1 MQCAQWRQ
9 TNHDHEESLNLT
21 DLKIS
26 IELTNGGFG
35 GEEGGGIMVRT
46 LILVKL

>member
-1 MQCAQWRQ
+1 M
-9 TNHDHEESLNLT
+9 

-35 GEEGGGIMVRT
+35 GGEGGGIMVKT
-46 LILVKL
+46 LILLEL